1 MKKAADHSIQ
11 VQVGDSMSLFTSE
24 LQERGEQGG

>member
-1 MKKAADHSIQ
+1 MKKAEDHSIQ

-24 LQERGEQGG
+24 HGEQGS